1 MKTGGCW
8 GWVPAG
14 GLEPQPRSSHGGGR
28 FKTLAQLLQALAALA
43 HQALA
48 ALQGELFV
56 FTETQAQG
64 LQPLAPIRPQR
75 RGRLA
80 EAGGQEGAEALVAPL
95 EIAKTAIRLQLQ
107 RLLKAAQP
115 LLQL

>member
-1 MKTGGCW
+1 
-8 GWVPAG
+8 
-14 GLEPQPRSSHGGGR
+14 LE
-28 FKTLAQLLQALAALA
+28 TLAQLLQALAALA

-56 FTETQAQG
+56 LTETQAQG
-64 LQPLAPIRPQR
+64 LQPLAPIRPER

-80 EAGGQEGAEALVAPL
+80 EAGGQEGAEAHVTPL
-95 EIAKTAIRLQLQ
+95 EVAKATIRLQLQ
-107 RLLKAAQP
+107 GLLQAAQP